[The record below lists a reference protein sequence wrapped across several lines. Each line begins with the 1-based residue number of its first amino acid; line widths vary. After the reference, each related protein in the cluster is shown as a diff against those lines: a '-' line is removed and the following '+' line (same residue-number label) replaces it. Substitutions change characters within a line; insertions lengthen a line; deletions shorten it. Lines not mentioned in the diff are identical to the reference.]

1 MAQEITQAQKTPTF
15 QPSNDRAFCEAW
27 TLAFIE
33 NQQSHG
39 IEEEEIG
46 TRLQNAYAWVR
57 NCVEILP
64 NTHKASAVARISGSQ
79 VISQS
84 DVDMTERRHNEGD
97 LLHSSSESHMGKAL
111 LPFTG
116 TS

>member
-1 MAQEITQAQKTPTF
+1 ML
-15 QPSNDRAFCEAW
+15 DVWVGW

-39 IEEEEIG
+39 IEEIG

-57 NCVEILP
+57 SCVEILP

-79 VISQS
+79 VIS
-84 DVDMTERRHNEGD
+84 
-97 LLHSSSESHMGKAL
+97 
-111 LPFTG
+111 
-116 TS
+116 